1 MATVHF
7 MSQNFVRLASVPLK
21 PQLQTL
27 AFDGKA
33 QIFAAIGKTRHRR
46 NPPVS
51 RVRAGWVLNAPALL
65 ATAGQEA
72 RTAEW
77 KSEACTLIW

>member
-27 AFDGKA
+27 AFDGMA
-33 QIFAAIGKTRHRR
+33 LIFAAIGETPR
-46 NPPVS
+46 
-51 RVRAGWVLNAPALL
+51 
-65 ATAGQEA
+65 
-72 RTAEW
+72 
-77 KSEACTLIW
+77 

>member
-27 AFDGKA
+27 AFDG
-33 QIFAAIGKTRHRR
+33 
-46 NPPVS
+46 
-51 RVRAGWVLNAPALL
+51 WVLNAPALL
-65 ATAGQEA
+65 ATAGQEE

-77 KSEACTLIW
+77 KSEACTLLW